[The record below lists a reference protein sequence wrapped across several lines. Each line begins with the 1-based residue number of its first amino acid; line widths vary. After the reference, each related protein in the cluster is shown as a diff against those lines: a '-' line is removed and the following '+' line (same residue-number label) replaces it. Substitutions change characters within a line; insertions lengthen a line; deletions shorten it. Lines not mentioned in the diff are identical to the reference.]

1 MSINSKI
8 VIGTA
13 QFGLNY
19 GITNQNGQPSN
30 YAINKIFSF
39 CKINNSKK
47 FDTANAYDSS
57 EKKLGS
63 EYKSINQVKI
73 YTKLPVNID
82 KNISLEELEVIIY
95 NSLKNL
101 NKNKI
106 ECISFHRMDHLL
118 SNKEKFLNLI
128 DRFKKNKTIKKFGV
142 SIQNEKEFYQFIDIP
157 ELDYI
162 QLPFNIIDKRWDSIL
177 SEYKSF
183 LRNKTVH
190 IRSIFL
196 QGLLLTENKKFWNK
210 TKYKKYDKILKWLNN
225 LSSNY
230 NCKKIDLCLKYVMS
244 NLDWIDGLIFGINH
258 LNELIEIKNKLNNLE
273 PFSKRELIDIQKSRP
288 KISYKLLNPS
298 YWA

>member
-39 CKINNSKK
+39 CKINNIKK